1 MWSIIGS
8 TRALSQPTNTGV
20 KFITRYSPVA
30 LHFGSLDTRILQLTG
45 SPGGWQVKMAECA
58 SAQGSA
64 RHSKAA
70 AALSNQIKTKMLGK
84 DATLSTSAQ
93 AAAVTVVP
101 IHGNKLDRLVPT
113 LEEAAVR
120 VMEDSE
126 GINYRYLP
134 MDGDGLQNEERLE
147 YLLLCLGQAEMRRCV
162 GATEAL
168 NLRPVGLELAPF
180 PVTRALVM
188 ANREANVASAFLHLG
203 FDHSLFGIAHG
214 GELRFLKPMEGT
226 GASLLDALHRA
237 FEPQDDVGSPQAMAL
252 GFLGGESEEEET
264 EQENAASMLAHVKR
278 QGEEQNALMM
288 RALRQEGG
296 NLGMEVRACL
306 RHFQARNPG
315 ISVAGLELTGFGAGL
330 PCLAKV
336 LEQNLKLE
344 TEIAQPFTKLGIS
357 APAEVLREQH
367 LWCAPLGLALRGYE

>member
-1 MWSIIGS
+1 
-8 TRALSQPTNTGV
+8 V

-45 SPGGWQVKMAECA
+45 SPGGWQVKLAECA
-58 SAQGSA
+58 PAQGET

-70 AALSNQIKTKMLGK
+70 AALGSQIKSHIYGK

-101 IHGNKLDRLVPT
+101 IEGHKLDRLVPT

-134 MDGDGLQNEERLE
+134 LDGEGLQNQERLE
-147 YLLLCLGQAEMRRCV
+147 YLLLCLGQAEMRRCT
-162 GATEAL
+162 GASEAL
-168 NLRPVGLELAPF
+168 NLRPVGLEIAPF
-180 PVTRALVM
+180 PITRALVM
-188 ANREANVASAFLHLG
+188 ANRESNVASAFLHLG
-203 FDHSLFGIAHG
+203 FDHSLFGIAYD
-214 GELRFLKPMEGT
+214 GELRFLKPMERT
-226 GASLLDALHRA
+226 GASLLDALHQA
-237 FEPQDDVGSPQAMAL
+237 FEPQDGVGSPQAMAL
-252 GFLGGESEEEET
+252 GFLAGDEERVET
-264 EQENAASMLAHVKR
+264 EQESAATMLAHVKR
-278 QGEEQNALMM
+278 QGEQQTALMM
-288 RALRQEGG
+288 RALRNEAG
-296 NLGMEVRACL
+296 NLGLEVRACL
-306 RHFQARNPG
+306 RHFHARNPG

-330 PCLAKV
+330 PCLPAV

-344 TEIAQPFTKLGIS
+344 TVLAQPFTKLGIG